1 MLVISQDP
9 YHPGVVAKQ
18 EGQEAPLLGAYM
30 GDHLP
35 VEVLQEAGGG
45 PRARLGA
52 AAGNG
57 PQAARLLPPIEVMAA
72 KAGQIGRVAY
82 GNSPFAKTG
91 TVPDPR

>member
-45 PRARLGA
+45 PRARL
-52 AAGNG
+52 
-57 PQAARLLPPIEVMAA
+57 LPPIEVMAA